1 MDKRAI
7 EQIERA
13 GASENTVNGNLES
26 RKDRLLAMW
35 RDLNSEPVW
44 KYEELPPLLLAELT
58 KLDLFEVGDSELA
71 RAQWFWSRRRKLALH
86 KSTAL
91 LFAGLCVTLS
101 LANAFVAGLET
112 SMPTRVGEMII
123 SLLALVAAIYLIAK
137 RIGFVRWRREYELS
151 IARLVRSIHPG
162 REGGSAVEW

>member
-7 EQIERA
+7 EQIKRA
-13 GASENTVNGNLES
+13 GASENTVNRNLEV
-26 RKDRLLAMW
+26 RKDGLLAMW
-35 RDLNSEPVW
+35 KDLTSEPVW

-71 RAQWFWSRRRKLALH
+71 RAQWFWLRQRKLALH

-91 LFAGLCVTLS
+91 LFAGLCVILS
-101 LANAFVAGLET
+101 LAIAFVAWPET
-112 SMPTRVGEMII
+112 SIPKRVAEMII
-123 SLLALVAAIYLIAK
+123 SLLALVAAIYLITQ

-151 IARLVRSIHPG
+151 IDRLVRTIHPG